1 MIFESRRREK
11 AFEGGHRLQ
20 FASRLILQG
29 FTGKRKEFMSVPWD
43 AVRVWSVESAGNF
56 DRDMEVR
63 TKSLGLP
70 MLILAISDLI

>member
-1 MIFESRRREK
+1 MDRETFK
-11 AFEGGHRLQ
+11 GGHRLQ
-20 FASRLILQG
+20 FTSRLILQG

-63 TKSLGLP
+63 TKSLGLL
-70 MLILAISDLI
+70 MLIFAISDLI